1 MISALFKT
9 LFKGTFLKKLR
20 TIMKIQFP
28 LIALCLLPLTAQNAF
43 AKDESTYTSSAELGF
58 LFKSGNTKSGDVKA
72 AFNLKHEKG
81 QWRNLLKINALAKKT
96 ELENEAGEDEF
107 ESTDNKWDINTQTN
121 YSLQEDGK
129 NYLYAN
135 IAYEQDKFSGFVSQ
149 SSLSAGWGRH
159 FWETE
164 TSSFFADIGPGI
176 KYDTLRA
183 IPATD
188 TTTATGEESNTSA
201 IIQAQAIYT
210 AKINEHV
217 EFKQY
222 FVAKQALESN
232 KNSAYRSESS
242 ITTKLIESLQFKF
255 SFRVDYDTE
264 VEAEYEN
271 TNTETSATLI
281 YSF

>member
-1 MISALFKT
+1 MKT
-9 LFKGTFLKKLR
+9 KL
-20 TIMKIQFP
+20 T
-28 LIALCLLPLTAQNAF
+28 LVALCLLPLTTQYAF
-43 AKDESTYTSSAELGF
+43 AEEKKESTYTTSAELGF
-58 LFKSGNTKSGDVKA
+58 LFKSGNTKSGDIKA

-81 QWRNLLKINALAKKT
+81 QWRNVVNINALAKKT
-96 ELENEAGEDEF
+96 ELKDDSGNEEF
-107 ESTDNKWDINTQTN
+107 TTTDNKWDIITQSN
-121 YSLQEDGK
+121 YSLHEDGK

-164 TSSFFADIGPGI
+164 TSSLFADVGPGI

-183 IPATD
+183 IPATG
-188 TTTATGEESNTSA
+188 TTAAIGEESETAA
-201 IIQAQAIYT
+201 IIQAQMLYT
-210 AKINEHV
+210 AKINDYV

-222 FVAKQALESN
+222 FVAKQAVESD

-264 VEAEYEN
+264 VEAEFEN
-271 TNTETSATLI
+271 TNTETSATLV

>member
-1 MISALFKT
+1 MKT
-9 LFKGTFLKKLR
+9 KL
-20 TIMKIQFP
+20 T
-28 LIALCLLPLTAQNAF
+28 LAALCLLPLTTTYAF
-43 AKDESTYTSSAELGF
+43 AEKESSYETSAELGF
-58 LFKSGNTKSGDVKA
+58 LFKSGNTKSGDIKA

-81 QWRNLLKINALAKKT
+81 QWRNVLNVNALAKKT
-96 ELENEAGEDEF
+96 ELENDAGEEEF
-107 ESTDNKWDINTQTN
+107 QTTDNKWDINTQTN
-121 YSLQEDGK
+121 YSLEKDGK

-135 IAYEQDKFSGFVSQ
+135 LAYEQDKFSGFVSQ

-188 TTTATGEESNTSA
+188 KTPAIAETSETAT
-201 IIQAQAIYT
+201 IIQAQALYT
-210 AKINEHV
+210 AKINDYV

-222 FVAKQALESN
+222 FVAKQAVDSD
-232 KNSAYRSESS
+232 KNSAYKAESS

-255 SFRVDYDTE
+255 SFSVDYDTE
-264 VEAEYEN
+264 VEAEFEN
-271 TNTETSATLI
+271 TNTETSVTLV